1 MKTPRKSSLES
12 RLNKE
17 IGYLFADAVKGG
29 FTAEE
34 QPGTTY
40 DSFLDNRMLMIAA
53 IRTGIPYSL
62 FDLIQQEAPFS
73 ESDWAGF
80 LDISGK
86 SLQRYKQAKQ
96 HVFKPIHSEKILEMA
111 EVTRAGLEVFGN
123 LERFKSWLNT
133 PVYAFNNLKPIEL
146 LKDSYGKD
154 MVLGELIRINHGI
167 LV

>member
-1 MKTPRKSSLES
+1 MKTSRKSSLES

-34 QPGTTY
+34 QPGITY

-96 HVFKPIHSEKILEMA
+96 HLFKPIHSEKILEMA
-111 EVTRAGLEVFGN
+111 EVTREGLEVFGN

-133 PVYAFNNLKPIEL
+133 SVYAFNNLKPIEL